1 MNILKASKKYLIA
14 FGLILAAYFIIGC
27 GIRKTE
33 TADNQENKKETVTD
47 KKKTE
52 ATEVVWHN
60 MTEGYSKAK
69 KEKKLLLVDVYTDWC
84 YWCKVMD
91 KYTYTNKNIIQKMS
105 DYVVAVKFNP
115 EKNEQH
121 IVESDT
127 LNSYQ
132 LSRFLAKGGRIPG
145 YPSTFIWK
153 DFTKSSDINAYS
165 GYMDSTQLNEVLNKR
180 ISQ

>member
-1 MNILKASKKYLIA
+1 MNILLSTKKYLFA
-14 FGLILAAYFIIGC
+14 FGLIFATYFTIGC
-27 GIRKTE
+27 GTRKTE
-33 TADNQENKKETVTD
+33 TQAETPKV
-47 KKKTE
+47 E
-52 ATEVVWHN
+52 PTEVVWYD
-60 MTEGYSKAK
+60 MTEGYIKAK

-91 KYTYTNKNIIQKMS
+91 KYTYTNKGIIQKMS

-115 EKNEQH
+115 EKNGQH
-121 IVESDT
+121 VVESDT

-145 YPSTFIWK
+145 YPTTFVWK

-165 GYMDSTQLNEVLNKR
+165 GYLDSTQLNDVLNKR